1 MTRFGVHTGLQN
13 ITVEELRAAWNRI
26 EELGFDWI
34 STWDHLYGATGNVDD
49 TSSLEAV
56 TMHAALA
63 METSRVQCGALV
75 YSVGFRHPAVLAKA
89 VTAIDLLSGGRA
101 AIGLGAGW
109 AEVEYNAFGISFPSA
124 ATRLDQLEE
133 CAACVR
139 GLLHNE
145 VTSFEGRWF
154 TLREARNEPRPSQA
168 KLPIWI
174 GGGGER
180 RTLRIA
186 ARYAD
191 GWNVPF
197 MSPDTFARK
206 RAVLHEHCATV
217 GRDPTDIACAVNV
230 GLAWTEESLRDQ
242 FGAIADFVRPGV
254 LGGSVAEVVDRI
266 GNYVDAGADQVN
278 LALRAPFDLDDLERF
293 ANALGLG

>member
-1 MTRFGVHTGLQN
+1 MTIFGVHTGLQN
-13 ITVEELRAAWNRI
+13 TSIDDLRAAWRRI
-26 EELGFDWI
+26 EALGFDWI
-34 STWDHLYGATGNVDD
+34 SIWDHLYGATGKADD
-49 TSSLEAV
+49 TNCLEAV

-63 METSRVQCGALV
+63 IETSRVQCGSLV

-89 VTAIDLLSGGRA
+89 ATAIDLLSGGRA

-109 AEVEYNAFGISFPSA
+109 AEVEYNAFGIDFPSA
-124 ATRLDQLEE
+124 GRRLDQLEE

-139 GLLHNE
+139 GLLHDD

-154 TLREARNEPRPSQA
+154 SLVEARNEPRPVQA

-197 MSPDTFARK
+197 MSPESFARK
-206 RAVLHEHCATV
+206 RDILHERCAEV
-217 GRDPTDIACAVNV
+217 GRDPAEILCAVNV
-230 GLAWTEESLRDQ
+230 GLAWSEESLREQ
-242 FGAIADFVRPGV
+242 FGAISDFVRPGV
-254 LGGSVAEVVDRI
+254 LGGSDAEVVDRI
-266 GNYVDAGADQVN
+266 GAYVAAGADQVN
-278 LALRAPFDLDDLERF
+278 LALRAPFDLDAVERF
-293 ANALGLG
+293 AHTLSVT

>member
-206 RAVLHEHCATV
+206 RAVLHEHCAAV

-230 GLAWTEESLRDQ
+230 GLAWTEESLQDQ

-278 LALRAPFDLDDLERF
+278 LALRAPFDLDALERF
-293 ANALGLG
+293 AKALGLG